1 MFASMSSIE
10 CLALTHSLVLEHFQQ
25 FLDALIARLQSLF
38 LRLDPQL
45 QFLFCIIQTQNDL

>member
-1 MFASMSSIE
+1 MSSIE